1 MKRLQNRLLYRRQF
15 ILGPKYIKFAGWKR
29 EKISNNLFLTVHPDL
44 EATKVRS
51 RNNFIVL
58 LGYILDPYNPS
69 FNNLQIIKKI
79 MDNAI
84 TADDIFDQV
93 SSKGGRFVI
102 IAKINNDFRIFND
115 AAGLRQ
121 IFYCKDSSNHLW
133 CASQPT
139 IIAEQLNLKVNESIK
154 KELFS
159 TPLFSMPAIYYY
171 PGSITLFNG
180 ISHLMPNHYLDFSTG
195 ACVRYWPIKRLNS
208 FSVKKSLE
216 ISSTILCG
224 LFEAACNRFN
234 LALSMSAGYDS
245 RLLLAASRNVK
256 EKVYYFSHTRGTN
269 DYDVTIPA
277 ALLPRLKLKHH
288 IIINSGKMEKKFKA
302 LLQRNVLTAR
312 MPQGSNAYAI
322 HEHFKNENKEWIIVQ
337 GIVSE
342 IARRDLTSKPRWP
355 DFAIHGWT
363 LAMLAKMYNSKLVVK
378 EFSKWLQ
385 EAKKAKQF
393 GVDILDLY
401 LWEYAESGPSAM
413 ACSEYD
419 IAFECF
425 SPYNCRQLLENAVSL
440 NIKYRIPPDYK
451 FHVRLIKNLWP
462 EVLELRINPPK
473 NKMNIAKNFLYR
485 TGLFDVLKYFYFVF
499 ERIGWRKNE
508 HNA

>member
-44 EATKVRS
+44 EVTKVHS

-58 LGYILDPYNPS
+58 LGYILDPYKPS
-69 FNNLQIIKKI
+69 FSNLQIIRKI
-79 MDNAI
+79 MNNVRA
-84 TADDIFDQV
+84 ADDIFEQV

-121 IFYCKDSSNHLW
+121 IFYCRDSSNHLW

-139 IIAEQLNLKVNESIK
+139 IIAEQLNLKVNECIK

-159 TPLFSMPAIYYY
+159 TPLFSIPTDYYY
-171 PGSITLFNG
+171 PGSITLFDE
-180 ISHLMPNHYLDFSTG
+180 IFHLMPNHYLDFNTDE
-195 ACVRYWPIKRLNS
+195 CVRYWPVKRLNS
-208 FSVKKSLE
+208 FSVKESLGKS
-216 ISSTILCG
+216 SSILRG

-234 LALSMSAGYDS
+234 IALSMSAGYDS

-288 IIINSGKMEKKFKA
+288 IIINSGKMEKNFKA

-312 MPQGSNAYAI
+312 TPQGCNAYAI
-322 HEHFKNENKEWIIVQ
+322 HEHFKNENKERVVAQ
-337 GIVSE
+337 GTVSE

-355 DFAIHGWT
+355 DFVIHGWT

-393 GVDILDLY
+393 GIDILDLY

-451 FHVRLIKNLWP
+451 FHMKLIKNLWP
-462 EVLELRINPPK
+462 EVLELEINPAK
-473 NKMNIAKNFLYR
+473 NKRDRVKKFLYR
-485 TGLFDVLKYFYFVF
+485 TGLFDVLKCFYFVF
-499 ERIGWRKNE
+499 KRIGYRRKK
-508 HNA
+508 